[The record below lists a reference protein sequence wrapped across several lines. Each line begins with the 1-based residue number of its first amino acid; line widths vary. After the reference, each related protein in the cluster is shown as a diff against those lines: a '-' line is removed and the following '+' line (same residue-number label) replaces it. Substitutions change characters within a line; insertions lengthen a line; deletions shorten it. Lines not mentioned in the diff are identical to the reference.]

1 MHNPYIR
8 KITVTLFCSLLM
20 LGCTGNGGG
29 RQTDGDSITA
39 DETPEA
45 AVPKH
50 IEMTI
55 DSFKYSQHSANGT
68 CEVHIDYPT
77 GGPEEAV
84 RAVRDFIKATL
95 FEDGGVSRSDD
106 PMQLVRDYCT
116 ERQEHLSKTLE
127 QMDIS
132 NVSKDDAPEEG
143 IDIRAVCLNDKFVTY
158 EIYRFSYI
166 THGAHGEYSDYGVTF
181 RMSDGHRFG
190 NDILNN
196 MDEDLYSHIK
206 AGMKSYF
213 GVKTDAELQ
222 EICTTDL
229 SLMPMPTFPPFLVR
243 DGVRFHY
250 SIYDVCGFDD
260 GDPVITIP
268 YSVIKPY
275 LTKEAKEMIE

>member
-1 MHNPYIR
+1 MNNPN
-8 KITVTLFCSLLM
+8 FCRALIPFVCVLLM
-20 LGCTGNGGG
+20 LGCSGKGGK
-29 RQTDGDSITA
+29 QSDADSIKAETA
-39 DETPEA
+39 PDAYE
-45 AVPKH
+45 PKH

-55 DSFKYSQHSANGT
+55 DSFKYSQHSDNGT

-127 QMDIS
+127 QMDIKR
-132 NVSKDDAPEEG
+132 VSKDDAPEEG
-143 IDIRAVCLNDKFVTY
+143 IDIRAVCLTDKFITFEV
-158 EIYRFSYI
+158 YRFSYI

-181 RMSDGHRFG
+181 RLRDGHRFG
-190 NDILNN
+190 NDIVKDI
-196 MDEDLYSHIK
+196 DEDLYHHIK

-222 EICTTDL
+222 SICTTDL

-250 SIYDVCGFDD
+250 SIYDICGFDD